1 MEEALPAI
9 ATAATVGCSLDGG
22 LRVLAEL
29 AVAALEV
36 APSAL
41 DVLLAAVQ
49 GAGMQVHGDG
59 ERWVAAQRREE
70 DYAQKVAI
78 GVEVVV
84 CGMPGEPACLADFIE
99 RQDGSRSVTLLDRPR
114 GSTSLQGRGD
124 RRKSV

>member
-1 MEEALPAI
+1 
-9 ATAATVGCSLDGG
+9 
-22 LRVLAEL
+22 
-29 AVAALEV
+29 V

-41 DVLLAAVQ
+41 DVLLVAVQ
-49 GAGMQVHGDG
+49 DAGMQVHGDG

-84 CGMPGEPACLADFIE
+84 CGMPGKPACLADFIE

-124 RRKSV
+124 RRDVSLDESGFALKRTQIRLRRAGEALISTLVRDPR